1 MKIWFNVSGG
11 KVRHRVADSPS
22 SLSNRLPQLATKR
35 MNLAAH
41 DALVS
46 DCVWIFENVAR
57 SIDVARDTTSA
68 PNEIQNRKY
77 GLNGSMR
84 QSIVKSD
91 TKSQNPMKRENRIT
105 LLLVALGFRVFRC
118 IL

>member
-1 MKIWFNVSGG
+1 MNTWFNNSGG
-11 KVRHRVADSPS
+11 KVKHRVADSPES
-22 SLSNRLPQLATKR
+22 HSNRLPQLATKS
-35 MNLAAH
+35 MILAAH

-57 SIDVARDTTSA
+57 SIDVARDMTSA

-84 QSIVKSD
+84 QSIVISD
-91 TKSQNPMKRENRIT
+91 TKSQNPIKRENRMT
-105 LLLVALGFRVFRC
+105 LLLVALGFRASRC